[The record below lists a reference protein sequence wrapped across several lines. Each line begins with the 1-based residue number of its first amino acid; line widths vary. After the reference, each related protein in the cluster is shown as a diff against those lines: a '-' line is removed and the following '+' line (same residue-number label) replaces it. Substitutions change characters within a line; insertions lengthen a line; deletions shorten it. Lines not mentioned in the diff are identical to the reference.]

1 MDASIQ
7 DMGDGEPDTLSKI
20 ADDIEAAKSWC
31 DGNGKYGTGVSS
43 ITELTLGRWADRI
56 RNIDLALDV
65 TDKVA
70 WLIGKTNKEG

>member
-1 MDASIQ
+1 M
-7 DMGDGEPDTLSKI
+7 MGDSEHDTLAKI

-31 DGNGKYGTGVSS
+31 DQRGEYGTGISS
-43 ITELTLGRWADRI
+43 VTELTLGRWADRI

-70 WLIGKTNKEG
+70 WLIGQTNKEERDD